1 MRTLPRI
8 VADTPVGREAPV
20 VVWRDGREQ
29 TLNVTVRE
37 LPSEAAQAGATTP
50 APDARPQTLELAGLG
65 LTIGPITAETRERFS
80 LRPES
85 RGVVITEVSPGS
97 PAAER
102 ELRPGDVIVEVQQE
116 RVNSPAEVQ
125 ARLEALRRQNRA
137 TALLLIESA
146 QGQRWV
152 PLRLAAPRGSPG

>member
-1 MRTLPRI
+1 
-8 VADTPVGREAPV
+8 VPV

-29 TLNVTVRE
+29 TVQVTVAE
-37 LPSEAAQAGATTP
+37 LPAEQQQAAATPGP
-50 APDARPQTLELAGLG
+50 APRPQQTELSGLG
-65 LTIGPITAETRERFS
+65 LRVAPISPETRERFS
-80 LRPES
+80 LRAES

-116 RVNSPAEVQ
+116 RVSSPAEVQ
-125 ARLEALRRQNRA
+125 ERLERLRRQGRA

-152 PLRLAAPRGSPG
+152 PLRLNAPQRGAPG